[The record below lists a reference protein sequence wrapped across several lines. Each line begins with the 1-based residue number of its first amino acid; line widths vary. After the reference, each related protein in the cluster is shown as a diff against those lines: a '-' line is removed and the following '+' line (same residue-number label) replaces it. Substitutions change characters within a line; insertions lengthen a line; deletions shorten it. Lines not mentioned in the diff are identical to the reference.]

1 MKHLTDI
8 DIAIKDFISK
18 AQAVVDEHYRN
29 YQWDNILTI
38 KKGRRYEK
46 IIATDTLERGSTRVW
61 AFIDKTN
68 GDVLKPA
75 SWRAPAR
82 GARGNLYDEF
92 GGMKFI
98 GPYGPAYMD
107 TIKREEKENESA

>member
-1 MKHLTDI
+1 MNQLPDI

-18 AQAVVDEHYRN
+18 AQEVVDEHYRN

-46 IIATDTLERGSTRVW
+46 IVSTDTLERPSTRVW

-75 SWRAPAR
+75 TWRAPAKH
-82 GARGNLYDEF
+82 ARGNLYDEF

-98 GPYGPAYMD
+98 GPHGPAYMD
-107 TIKREEKENESA
+107 TIKKEEKENESA

>member
-1 MKHLTDI
+1 MNQLPDI

-18 AQAVVDEHYRN
+18 AQEVVDEHYRN

-46 IIATDTLERGSTRVW
+46 IVSTDTLERPSTRVW

-68 GDVLKPA
+68 GDVLMSA
-75 SWRAPAR
+75 SWRAPAKH
-82 GARGNLYDEF
+82 ARGNLMDEF
-92 GGMKFI
+92 DGLQFI
-98 GPYGPAYMD
+98 QWTGPMYLD
-107 TIKREEKENESA
+107 TIRG